1 MARAAAPR
9 MPAALVAWGAPPV
22 NVDATAAA
30 DDFADAA
37 ALVAEPAADEA
48 LDAAEAATDE
58 AAAAA
63 DEIAAEAEL
72 ATLEAAAALEETADA
87 TAEERAALALATA
100 DEAEACAPGM
110 LMGTPASWHVF
121 WTAAMVEACSAA
133 GHAPWTQGCTVAR
146 RVAPFW
152 QWHLKSVR
160 DEQPSVER
168 GVIKQ
173 LNYKILVVVVEG

>member
-22 NVDATAAA
+22 NVDAAAAA